1 MSKLNQ
7 ITSNSAPRPGAQCNF
22 IPNTAFRTLTSPRK
36 RVSTVNTDPSLT
48 KQNHKAECDIN
59 DYQESM
65 NIVAKAQS
73 MFNQLPSQ
81 IRNEFD
87 NDPSLFLDFVQ
98 DPQNED
104 QLVEMGL
111 ANPREKIEPAAP
123 ITAPKA
129 GSNEDGAKAPSDKP
143 QGASGTV
150 TT

>member
-1 MSKLNQ
+1 MKTGLIEHQ
-7 ITSNSAPRPGAQCNF
+7 RDHPGQYGDFTS
-22 IPNTAFRTLTSPRK
+22 
-36 RVSTVNTDPSLT
+36 
-48 KQNHKAECDIN
+48 N

-87 NDPSLFLDFVQ
+87 NDPAQFLDFVQ

-104 QLVEMGL
+104 QLVDMGL
-111 ANPREKIEPAAP
+111 ANPREKIEPAAHK
-123 ITAPKA
+123 TAPKA
-129 GSNEDGAKAPSDKP
+129 GSKEDGAKAPSDKP
-143 QGASGTV
+143 HGASGTV